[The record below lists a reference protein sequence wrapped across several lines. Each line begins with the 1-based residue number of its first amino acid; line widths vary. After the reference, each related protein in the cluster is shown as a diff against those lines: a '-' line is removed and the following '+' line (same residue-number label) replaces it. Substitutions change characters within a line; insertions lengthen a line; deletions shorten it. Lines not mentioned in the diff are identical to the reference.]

1 MPLIRY
7 VAMLVVTRKVGER
20 IVIGDQVTVT
30 VVRIAGGVVR
40 IGVDAPAEFSVVRR
54 ELLDS
59 QAAERLSASES
70 PPGPQPT
77 QGPRS

>member
-1 MPLIRY
+1 
-7 VAMLVVTRKVGER
+7 MLVLSRQRDER

-40 IGVDAPAEFSVVRR
+40 IGVDAPAEFAVVRR
-54 ELLDS
+54 ELLDA
-59 QAAERLSASES
+59 QAAERLGTSETQ
-70 PPGPQPT
+70 PGAKPS